1 MVISFFLSI
10 GFYGCFCVFCDLA
23 QDFGKSG
30 DDSHFCLS
38 RCFRVDTWWAD
49 HWAGA
54 LVVSGFFAECTLC
67 VALVLANNGGFLEDV
82 HTSGEA
88 FQSLGDLLGRVEGLG
103 LLEDVLAPEQTLQG
117 LADLLGCVEGLGF
130 LEDVLAPE
138 QTLQGLADLFGC
150 VEGLGF
156 LEDVLA
162 PEKTLQRLADL
173 LGDLLGRL
181 ASGVGDAVGDTHREV
196 NIQWAS
202 PRVVDAGERS
212 ITDRANHY

>member
-1 MVISFFLSI
+1 
-10 GFYGCFCVFCDLA
+10 
-23 QDFGKSG
+23 
-30 DDSHFCLS
+30 
-38 RCFRVDTWWAD
+38 
-49 HWAGA
+49 
-54 LVVSGFFAECTLC
+54 
-67 VALVLANNGGFLEDV
+67 
-82 HTSGEA
+82 
-88 FQSLGDLLGRVEGLG
+88 
-103 LLEDVLAPEQTLQG
+103 
-117 LADLLGCVEGLGF
+117 
-130 LEDVLAPE
+130 
-138 QTLQGLADLFGC
+138 C

>member
-1 MVISFFLSI
+1 MSI

-117 LADLLGCVEGLGF
+117 LADL
-130 LEDVLAPE
+130 
-138 QTLQGLADLFGC
+138 FGC